1 METVLTAYGLLDRS
15 KIVRDRV
22 TLDNAHE
29 RTLNLE
35 YRVKIPIRL
44 PDGRIILPDEIIKRS
59 AHVSLKEWPAGMW
72 TELGQAINACP
83 SQYRSLSIRPSG
95 AEPGG
100 VAKQALRFL
109 GRGFRFANTQAMCT
123 AFKVEILNGSHA
135 LGTQAAN
142 GTRTVT
148 TKDTFKMALYL
159 TSASRGAGD
168 TVYNTTGE
176 LAGTGNYTQGG
187 TSVTNATAPTSTG
200 TTAFWTP
207 SASVSWAALTSSGNF
222 DAALLYN
229 DASTNKNAVA
239 VFTFGTQSITAGTF
253 TLTMP
258 TNDAT
263 TGLIRIA

>member
-1 METVLTAYGLLDRS
+1 MRTILTAYGELDRS
-15 KIVRDRV
+15 MIVRDRV
-22 TLDNAHE
+22 TLDNSHE

-35 YRVKIPIRL
+35 YRVKMPIRL
-44 PDGRIILPDEIIKRS
+44 PDGRVILPDEIIKRS
-59 AHVSLKEWPAGMW
+59 AHVSLKEWPEGITLEMARAILSAPQHNTTGFRP
-72 TELGQAINACP
+72 TEA
-83 SQYRSLSIRPSG
+83 RPGEIS
-95 AEPGG
+95 
-100 VAKQALRFL
+100 KQALRFL
-109 GRGFRFANTQAMCT
+109 GRGYRFANTQAMCT

-135 LGTQAAN
+135 FGAQAAN

-207 SASVSWAALTSSGNF
+207 SASVSWANLTSSGNF